1 MKIPQINEDIVII
14 GPACTKGANIGIV
27 CHEEPYAGGKVSSSR
42 NLISTQY
49 EEIILNGAQISDPA
63 LIENLESGKYH
74 IITKEIQ
81 SGEQTQKTIYKP

>member
-1 MKIPQINEDIVII
+1 
-14 GPACTKGANIGIV
+14 
-27 CHEEPYAGGKVSSSR
+27 
-42 NLISTQY
+42 LISTQY